1 MKIKKEELSD
11 LLFWKYG
18 KFTGEG
24 KRAREYIK
32 KIKETELELSTDD
45 FFKLIEKMLNYVWG
59 ERTEE
64 DIDEDEVDTEEET
77 EEETEEDTE
86 DEVEETRKFVYD
98 FFFKW

>member
-1 MKIKKEELSD
+1 MRIRKEELSD

-45 FFKLIEKMLNYVWG
+45 FFKLTEKMLNYVWG

-64 DIDEDEVDTEEET
+64 DT
-77 EEETEEDTE
+77 
-86 DEVEETRKFVYD
+86 DEVEEETREFGHD
-98 FFFKW
+98 FFFD